1 MAETL
6 WKFFTAAAT
15 VSLVSSGLLVAFSLY
30 IYIRRAGRE

>member
-6 WKFFTAAAT
+6 WKFFTTAAT